1 MRVLNVLGNAVLW
14 LLAAL
19 GLASLLVWGA
29 GRAGLLQPLVVVSG
43 SMEPG
48 IMTGDLLVDV
58 RVPTEQVEVGDVVSL
73 QSPINEHLVT
83 HRVVAVEQT
92 GAGTWGIRLKG
103 DANDVEDGGV
113 YEVGDHV
120 WHPVVQVPGG
130 GNVVAALS
138 RPSVVVPLGVTLL
151 ALVGLALMP
160 ADPPRRREAEGRDD
174 TDLTGGAGG
183 TDGPDA
189 DDENDA
195 DPSLD
200 PAPTRESAPT
210 P

>member
-1 MRVLNVLGNAVLW
+1 MRVLSAVGNAVLW

-19 GLASLLVWGA
+19 GVASLLVWGA
-29 GRAGLLQPLVVVSG
+29 GKAGLLQPLVVVSG

-73 QSPINEHLVT
+73 QSPINENLVT
-83 HRVVAVEQT
+83 HRVVAVERT
-92 GAGTWGIRLKG
+92 GEGTWGIRLKG

-120 WHPVVQVPGG
+120 WHPVLQLSGG

-160 ADPPRRREAEGRDD
+160 SDPPRRRE
-174 TDLTGGAGG
+174 
-183 TDGPDA
+183 PD
-189 DDENDA
+189 ETQP
-195 DPSLD
+195 DPT
-200 PAPTRESAPT
+200 PTRESVPT

>member
-1 MRVLNVLGNAVLW
+1 MRILNAVGNAALW

-19 GLASLLVWGA
+19 GVASLLVWGA
-29 GRAGLLQPLVVVSG
+29 GRAGLIQPLVVVSG

-73 QSPINEHLVT
+73 RSPLSENLVT
-83 HRVVAVEQT
+83 HRVVAVERT
-92 GAGTWGIRLKG
+92 GESTWGVRLKG

-120 WHPVVQVPGG
+120 WQPAVQLSGG
-130 GNVVAALS
+130 GNVVASLS

-151 ALVGLALMP
+151 ALVGLVLMP
-160 ADPPRRREAEGRDD
+160 SDPPRRRPEEPSAPAEPAEHPTTAREGV
-174 TDLTGGAGG
+174 
-183 TDGPDA
+183 
-189 DDENDA
+189 
-195 DPSLD
+195 
-200 PAPTRESAPT
+200 PAP
-210 P
+210 